1 MQQIE
6 LANPDM
12 LYRVFGRSDWANREK
27 FTDELLK
34 DLIEGFSSIRP
45 LVAHRPP
52 IRRRDQPRLVT

>member
-12 LYRVFGRSDWANREK
+12 LYRVFGAADWGNKEK
-27 FTDELLK
+27 FTDELIK

-45 LVAHRPP
+45 LVAYRPP
-52 IRRRDQPRLVT
+52 IRRGDQPWPVA